1 MPWLEY
7 RGVALC
13 NFAQSAS
20 DWLGGLSRD
29 ALVCVQ
35 ELPAE
40 DLGGNDFLLISGPLY
55 FTGNR
60 SRGGAQDFSFRVADG
75 A

>member
-1 MPWLEY
+1 MCSY
-7 RGVALC
+7 V
-13 NFAQSAS
+13 FKK
-20 DWLGGLSRD
+20 
-29 ALVCVQ
+29 
-35 ELPAE
+35 LPAE